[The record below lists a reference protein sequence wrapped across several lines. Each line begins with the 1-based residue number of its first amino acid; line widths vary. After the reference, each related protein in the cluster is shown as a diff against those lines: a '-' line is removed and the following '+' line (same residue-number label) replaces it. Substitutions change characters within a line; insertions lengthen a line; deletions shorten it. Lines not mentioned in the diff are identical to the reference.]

1 MKNNEYPSV
10 QQIKSGSSLNGFV
23 LGLVV
28 GVLITLLFTT
38 KKGRQ
43 ILQTLTEEGMNKFNE
58 VEDIIKAMEE
68 DGEIV
73 NPEEEMDEPLESEM
87 PDKAAPEEKLSSEK
101 AAHPVRHLASGHKFF
116 RKAAKRTT

>member
-1 MKNNEYPSV
+1 MKNNEYPPV
-10 QQIKSGSSLNGFV
+10 QQIRSGSSLNGFV

-58 VEDIIKAMEE
+58 VEDIIRAMEE

-73 NPEEEMDEPLESEM
+73 DPEEDMDEPLESEM
-87 PDKAAPEEKLSSEK
+87 PDKAAVEEKTPVEK
-101 AAHPVRHLASGHKFF
+101 VTHPVRHLPSGHKFF
-116 RKAAKRTT
+116 RKATKK